1 MQEPLAYAT
10 VALAL
15 GYLAWRRFFAPRR
28 ARCSN
33 CAPAPAPAPARRRG
47 LPIVP

>member
-15 GYLAWRRFFAPRR
+15 GLLLWRRVFAPRR

-33 CAPAPAPAPARRRG
+33 CAPAPARRRG